1 MRVLAP
7 AVSAPFA
14 AVETVEG
21 GSVHSMSDDLDS
33 GGSLV
38 HYDEPDSVKPLP
50 AWARAMKHDKQS
62 KCKDHQAEERRHWTI
77 QNWAQGIIAVVSVLG
92 FFGAVITVCL
102 SYKAFRES
110 QRQADAAQVQ
120 VKIMQDEQRPW
131 ISLELQ
137 PEGPL
142 TRDSNGWNFIV
153 KYALNNVGKSP
164 AFDVDFYAVMIPLGD
179 VQRNPPPREGFSFA
193 LPTEAIHAA
202 AEAICRVQERWP
214 AHGEVMFPG
223 IQQILRYKPH
233 SEPVGPGFIPGFVII
248 GCATYKFAGDSKV
261 HETVRIFELT
271 KRTYGEM
278 VDLNAESIAADDLA
292 FFPHRGNGSR
302 AN

>member
-1 MRVLAP
+1 
-7 AVSAPFA
+7 
-14 AVETVEG
+14 
-21 GSVHSMSDDLDS
+21 MSDDLDN
-33 GGSLV
+33 GGS
-38 HYDEPDSVKPLP
+38 YDEPGSVEPLP
-50 AWARAMKHDKQS
+50 AWAQAMKHDRQS
-62 KCKDHQAEERRHWTI
+62 KCTDHEAEERRHWTI
-77 QNWAQGIIAVVSVLG
+77 QNWTQSIVAVVSALG
-92 FFGAVITVCL
+92 FFGAVITVYL
-102 SYKAFRES
+102 SYRAFRES
-110 QRQADAAQVQ
+110 QRQANAAQVQ

-131 ISLELQ
+131 ISLDMQ

-164 AFDVDFYAVMIPLGD
+164 AFDVDFHTAMIPSGS
-179 VQRNPPPREGFSFA
+179 VQQDSLPREVRSHTPSGAVDDAVKKTCSMMKQNF
-193 LPTEAIHAA
+193 PGY
-202 AEAICRVQERWP
+202 
-214 AHGEVMFPG
+214 GEVMFPG
-223 IQQILRYKPH
+223 IQQILRYKPR

-248 GCATYKFAGDSKV
+248 GCATYKFADDSKV